1 MISGDNMQIIDIKNN
16 DKYLDEYIELCSV
29 EWGSPKTK
37 EQMQLYIENK
47 KKRIHTEGKAISILG
62 LIEENIL
69 IGFIS
74 LFKYDGDERKDLTPW
89 YATMYVK
96 KEYRGLGYSK
106 LLNDAILNKA
116 RLLGYNVVYLKTNL
130 ENYYEKFGAKYI
142 EMLNN
147 DEKLYYFDLGK

>member
-1 MISGDNMQIIDIKNN
+1 MQIIDIKNN

-62 LIEENIL
+62 LIEENVL

>member
-62 LIEENIL
+62 LIEENVL

>member
-47 KKRIHTEGKAISILG
+47 KKRIHTEGKVISILG
-62 LIEENIL
+62 LIEENVL